1 MKRALVIGNDDYPLE
16 HQKLES
22 CVDDANDMHDA
33 LRIIGFDVLRKRNS
47 PLKDTQIAT
56 EKFLQSIQPGDTAF
70 FYFSGHGCQLDGI
83 NYLIPTNDT
92 DIDEES
98 IKYRALNAQKLTT
111 SVHARRPG
119 LFIMVLDCC
128 RDNPFADQASLKN
141 FFGFRSTRFKDGLA
155 PMKGP
160 PSTIIAYA
168 CAPDQLSLAGSGNQR
183 NSAYTCTLLH
193 YIVLPMDIKTVF
205 QKTAIDVHKTT
216 GGYQKP
222 YLSINYNKPMYLVNN
237 YMVNN
242 PALQNFLRGRRS
254 CDDNLR
260 LRSLQSFNGIH
271 KLKHLYARNCVIDRF
286 PYNVPDLEYLLLSNN
301 SILGYNT
308 NANRTFDFNSN
319 RITSIPPE
327 IRFVRNLNHLS
338 LFDNQLT
345 FLPMEM
351 FSIDTLV
358 SLNIANNSFNPKELN
373 RIIQTFKN
381 KTHPDL
387 MLHY

>member
-1 MKRALVIGNDDYPLE
+1 MKRALVIGNDDYPFE

-33 LRIIGFDVLRKRNS
+33 LRIIGFDVLRKTNI
-47 PLKDTQIAT
+47 PFKDTQIAT
-56 EKFLQSIQPGDTAF
+56 KTFLQSIQPGDTAL

-92 DIDEES
+92 EIDEES
-98 IKYRALNAQKLTT
+98 VKHRTLNAQKLTT
-111 SVHARRPG
+111 DVHVRNPG

-141 FFGFRSTRFKDGLA
+141 FFGFRSKRFKDGLA

-168 CAPDQLSLAGSGNQR
+168 CAPDQLSLAGGGNQR

-216 GGYQKP
+216 GRYQQP

-237 YMVNN
+237 YMGNN
-242 PALQNFLRGRRS
+242 PALQNFLRRRRPCGPYVAPPKRRDATRNHQSRVDMSQHRWNAQFGMANNYRSRTNNSRYRWNSQLGILTNYPAPSKLMLPHPRRRS
-254 CDDNLR
+254 MPSGFPLTVIHRSHHALRDSQYRRANLT
-260 LRSLQSFNGIH
+260 Q
-271 KLKHLYARNCVIDRF
+271 
-286 PYNVPDLEYLLLSNN
+286 
-301 SILGYNT
+301 
-308 NANRTFDFNSN
+308 
-319 RITSIPPE
+319 
-327 IRFVRNLNHLS
+327 
-338 LFDNQLT
+338 
-345 FLPMEM
+345 
-351 FSIDTLV
+351 
-358 SLNIANNSFNPKELN
+358 
-373 RIIQTFKN
+373 
-381 KTHPDL
+381 
-387 MLHY
+387 

>member
-1 MKRALVIGNDDYPLE
+1 MKRALVIGNDDYPFE

-33 LRIIGFDVLRKRNS
+33 LRIIGFDVLRKTNI
-47 PLKDTQIAT
+47 PFKDTQIAT
-56 EKFLQSIQPGDTAF
+56 KTFLQSIQPGDTAL

-92 DIDEES
+92 EIDEES
-98 IKYRALNAQKLTT
+98 VKHRTLNAQKLTT
-111 SVHARRPG
+111 DVHVRNPG

-141 FFGFRSTRFKDGLA
+141 FFGFRSKRFKDGLA

-168 CAPDQLSLAGSGNQR
+168 CAPDQLSLAGGGNQR

-216 GGYQKP
+216 GRYQQP

-237 YMVNN
+237 YMGPYVAPPKRRDATRNHQSRVDMSQHRWNAQFGMANN
-242 PALQNFLRGRRS
+242 YRSRTNNSRIKNTALNI
-254 CDDNLR
+254 C
-260 LRSLQSFNGIH
+260 RSL
-271 KLKHLYARNCVIDRF
+271 
-286 PYNVPDLEYLLLSNN
+286 LLGGVGEAESK
-301 SILGYNT
+301 
-308 NANRTFDFNSN
+308 RTKGERADFWN
-319 RITSIPPE
+319 
-327 IRFVRNLNHLS
+327 F
-338 LFDNQLT
+338 
-345 FLPMEM
+345 
-351 FSIDTLV
+351 
-358 SLNIANNSFNPKELN
+358 
-373 RIIQTFKN
+373 
-381 KTHPDL
+381 
-387 MLHY
+387 